1 MKKRIISIIA
11 FLLVMSSVTVA
22 QDDLATF
29 KEKASQYY
37 HTLARDDV
45 KNFTCKISSSI
56 YINFI
61 KQYADSTFYYPLKFI
76 WTSAGNGYYA
86 LQPLPEL
93 SDSLRRETLTRAQA
107 LKNLWSGIVYDMQ
120 KFIIRSPL
128 TALPENAAATFGN
141 DTVGI
146 SFSFRDK
153 ARQITSKETFTRGGQ
168 LGRVIWIYDTQ
179 KVVNYPKY
187 KELGDKWLCTGWDS
201 QVYENAQ
208 ITSGIG
214 VRVIYATLDHKIV
227 PEQFNIVAQA
237 REKENNIPITSSYTL
252 FVKDFLF
259 NEDLQF
265 VSAPTDS
272 GRANP

>member
-1 MKKRIISIIA
+1 MFA
-11 FLLVMSSVTVA
+11 FLAVMNSVSVA
-22 QDDLATF
+22 QEDIAAF
-29 KEKASQYY
+29 KEKASKYY
-37 HTLARDDV
+37 HSMAQGDV

-61 KQYADSTFYYPLKFI
+61 KQHADSSFYYPLKFI
-76 WTSAGNGYYA
+76 WTSEGNGYYV

-93 SDSLRRETLTRAQA
+93 SDSLRREALTRAQA

-120 KFIIRSPL
+120 KFVIRSPL
-128 TALPENAAATFGN
+128 TSLPENATAKFGQ

-146 SFSFRDK
+146 FFSFQDK
-153 ARQITSKETFTRGGQ
+153 ARHISSKETFTRGGQ
-168 LGRVIWIYDTQ
+168 LGRVTWIYDTQ
-179 KVVNYPKY
+179 KVINYPHY

-201 QVYENAQ
+201 QVYDNNQ

-214 VRVIYATLDHKIV
+214 VRVIYSKADDRIV
-227 PEQFNIVAQA
+227 PEQFNIVVQA

-252 FVKDFLF
+252 FVKEFVF
-259 NEDLQF
+259 NDNLQF

-272 GRANP
+272 GKTNP